1 MNVRV
6 KVLKRQL
13 DEAEEEN
20 SREKIQKRKVQRDL
34 EDQLESND
42 LLQRENNNLKKKLRW
57 IAVQVYLANDAES
70 QNFSEFYLIWNF
82 GWPSN
87 SQYSFQIAKIL
98 V

>member
-34 EDQLESND
+34 EDQLESNE
-42 LLQRENNNLKKKLRW
+42 LLQRENNNLKKKLR
-57 IAVQVYLANDAES
+57 
-70 QNFSEFYLIWNF
+70 
-82 GWPSN
+82 
-87 SQYSFQIAKIL
+87 
-98 V
+98 